1 MPEKNDL
8 KSRLWRVV
16 KRDAYLLI
24 VLGLAMFVPFLGTA
38 SELIGVVL
46 ALLGVIW
53 LVHSYTR
60 IIALE
65 IQERR
70 KSMGK

>member
-1 MPEKNDL
+1 MQEKEGL

-24 VLGLAMFVPFLGTA
+24 VIGLTMFVPFIGTTT
-38 SELIGVVL
+38 ELIGVVL

-70 KSMGK
+70 K

>member
-1 MPEKNDL
+1 MQEKEDL

-24 VLGLAMFVPFLGTA
+24 VIGLTMFVPFIGTTT
-38 SELIGVVL
+38 ELIGVVL

-70 KSMGK
+70 K